1 MNVKN
6 KDKKTVH
13 TLLITIYKI
22 LEASNDIVDDIKPFL
37 ISRKIRQYLEFVDP
51 EFQDWFHL
59 EETSIIN
66 SQLCGMGEKSLI
78 PFMNARSIN
87 LDSMSMSGCR
97 VLQAI
102 LFRLNFLL
110 ISLVPFIPIPHP
122 ALSSLSVTSAAQISW
137 ADEDTL
143 YPLTGC

>member
-1 MNVKN
+1 
-6 KDKKTVH
+6 
-13 TLLITIYKI
+13 
-22 LEASNDIVDDIKPFL
+22 
-37 ISRKIRQYLEFVDP
+37 
-51 EFQDWFHL
+51 
-59 EETSIIN
+59 
-66 SQLCGMGEKSLI
+66 MGEKSLI

-122 ALSSLSVTSAAQISW
+122 ALSSLSVTSAAQIS
-137 ADEDTL
+137 
-143 YPLTGC
+143 